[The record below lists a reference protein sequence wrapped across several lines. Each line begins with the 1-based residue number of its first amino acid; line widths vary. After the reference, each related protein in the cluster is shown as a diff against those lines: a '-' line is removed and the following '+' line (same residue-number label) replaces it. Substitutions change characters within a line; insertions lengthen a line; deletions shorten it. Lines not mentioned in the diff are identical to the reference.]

1 MKKNSL
7 SKKLE
12 NNADRFTKWIGSISS
27 VIFHTIFFVFCL
39 LSPFFGFDFDRTL
52 LFLTTLV
59 SLEAIYLAIFIQ
71 FTVNKSKEN
80 IEKVE
85 KNIDEIQEDIDEIQ
99 EDVDEIQGDIDEI
112 QEDVEEIEE
121 DENKTTK
128 RDSETIKMIS
138 NIADALDVLQKEI
151 EKLKIKENK
160 KKDETKRK
168 SN

>member
-1 MKKNSL
+1 MKKISL
-7 SKKLE
+7 NKKLE
-12 NNADRFTKWIGSISS
+12 NNADRFTKWVGSISS
-27 VIFHTIFFVFCL
+27 IVFHTIFFVFCL

-71 FTVNKSKEN
+71 FTVNKSNEN

-99 EDVDEIQGDIDEI
+99 EDV
-112 QEDVEEIEE
+112 EDIEE

-138 NIADALDVLQKEI
+138 NIAEALEVLQNEI

-160 KKDETKRK
+160 KKDENKRK

>member
-12 NNADRFTKWIGSISS
+12 NSADKFTKWIGSISS
-27 VIFHTIFFVFCL
+27 VIFHTIFFIFCL
-39 LSPFFGFDFDRTL
+39 ISPLFGFDFDRTL

-71 FTVNKSKEN
+71 FTVNKSNEN

-99 EDVDEIQGDIDEI
+99 EDVDEIQEDIDEI
-112 QEDVEEIEE
+112 QEDVEDIEE

-128 RDSETIKMIS
+128 RDSETIKMIT
-138 NIADALDVLQKEI
+138 NIAEALDILQNEI
-151 EKLKIKENK
+151 EKLKIKETKNK
-160 KKDETKRK
+160 NADKGK
-168 SN
+168 SS